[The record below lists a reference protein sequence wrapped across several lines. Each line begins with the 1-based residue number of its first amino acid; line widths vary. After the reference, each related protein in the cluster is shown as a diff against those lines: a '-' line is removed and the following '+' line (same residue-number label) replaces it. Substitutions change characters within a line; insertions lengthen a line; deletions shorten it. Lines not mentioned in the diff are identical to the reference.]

1 MQRVK
6 GVTIEPEKQVSGEA
20 QDADE
25 TWVSHLILPWCPSK
39 PPNSKVEREAGD
51 GEGGERMRGL
61 CVGATVQIHALVAK
75 PEHNGVAGRTVD
87 MYHVRTGRWGVR
99 IVYGSGKICGHYSS

>member
-1 MQRVK
+1 M
-6 GVTIEPEKQVSGEA
+6 
-20 QDADE
+20 
-25 TWVSHLILPWCPSK
+25 LPWCHSK